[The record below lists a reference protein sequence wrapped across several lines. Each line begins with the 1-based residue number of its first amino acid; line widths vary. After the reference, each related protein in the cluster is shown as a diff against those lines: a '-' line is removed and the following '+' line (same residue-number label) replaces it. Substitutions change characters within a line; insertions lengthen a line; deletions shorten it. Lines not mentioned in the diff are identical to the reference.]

1 MIGNAFRVS
10 VSSHHRPRLK
20 PSLGSSSNRCMS
32 KANDLLSVTRE
43 TCHAETASERYRQ
56 LDTSSRF
63 ECATLLLIP
72 PLAIV

>member
-10 VSSHHRPRLK
+10 VSSHHRPRLE
-20 PSLGSSSNRCMS
+20 PSPRSSSNQCTS
-32 KANDLLSVTRE
+32 KANELLSTTRV

-56 LDTSSRF
+56 LDTSSGF
-63 ECATLLLIP
+63 DCATLPLIP